1 MNLFDE
7 IVPATPD
14 KVNLYAPYF
23 MKSTA
28 RRSVLPKAISLY
40 NKGGLEGERLV
51 QGGEKIPFVMS
62 WAIQHLPGDLT
73 RCTVRFN
80 ENPDFTYEINMMNAE
95 LIGFLIDWLMV
106 LRDNNQRDFPQL
118 FYQKLMR
125 MEDLAPAAA
134 AANN

>member
-28 RRSVLPKAISLY
+28 RRSILPKAIALY
-40 NKGGLEGERLV
+40 HKGGLEGERSI
-51 QGGEKIPFVMS
+51 QGGEKIPYVMN
-62 WAIQHLPGDLT
+62 WAIQNLPGDLT

-80 ENPDFTYEINMMNAE
+80 ENPDFTYEVNMMNAE
-95 LIGFLIDWLMV
+95 LIGFLIDWLTS
-106 LRDNNQRDFPQL
+106 LRDHNLRDFSQP

-125 MEDLAPAAA
+125 MEDIAA
-134 AANN
+134 

>member
-1 MNLFDE
+1 MSLFDE

-28 RRSVLPKAISLY
+28 KRSLLPKAIALY
-40 NKGGLEGERLV
+40 HKGGLEGQRAI
-51 QGGEKIPFVMS
+51 QGGEIIPFS
-62 WAIQHLPGDLT
+62 ADWAIQNLPGDLT

-95 LIGFLIDWLMV
+95 LIGFLIDWLTS
-106 LRDNNQRDFPQL
+106 LRDRNVADFPQL

-125 MEDLAPAAA
+125 MEDAVAAA
-134 AANN
+134 VNN